1 MRYIGIIILLVLCLT
16 LLLFTGC
23 RINTDKPETPSGNLE
38 NQENINRSSN
48 NSQSSSTGLVY
59 ETVIA
64 DTEETVTVYPQQWAT
79 GTGTAENPWANDCIN
94 KALDFVPTGGTID
107 LKAGY
112 YTLSTLLYINKTV
125 NIIGEGR
132 NKSIIV
138 LGMTDTQGI
147 YMHGQNYIT
156 LKGFT
161 IDGDTQID
169 GKKYISPISIGNC
182 DYITLEDIEVMN
194 SGYYGINAYQLNH
207 SSFRNIYLHDNY
219 REGIHPASD
228 IAGRNK
234 YNTYRDIYAWN
245 NGFCG
250 FNDRGNGEAGLPIEE
265 CYNVYDNIQAWDNT
279 TSGILIAYQKCTN
292 ISNCYASGNGSVGM
306 YLASLEDSNIS
317 NCVMTLNGVIKEQQA
332 IFLASSKNINI
343 TNVIAKNNYTGIAIE
358 DCSNIALI
366 SCQSYDDR
374 DTPLQRFGL
383 ELTKTNTDISLLN
396 CKLTPNSLGKIYNP
410 AGVVITVITEKREF
424 LFLLL

>member
-23 RINTDKPETPSGNLE
+23 MINTDKPETPSGNLE
-38 NQENINRSSN
+38 NQEDINQSSN
-48 NSQSSSTGLVY
+48 NSQSSSTGLAY
-59 ETVIA
+59 ETVIV
-64 DTEETVTVYPQQWAT
+64 DTGESVTVYPQKWAT
-79 GTGTAENPWANDCIN
+79 GDGTVENPWANDCIQ
-94 KALDFVPTGGTID
+94 KAYDAVPTGGTIF

-112 YTLSTLLYINKTV
+112 YTLSTLLYINKKV

-147 YMHGQNYIT
+147 YMNGLSYMT

-161 IDGDTQID
+161 VDGDTQID
-169 GKKYISPISIGNC
+169 GTQYISPISIGNC
-182 DYITLEDIEVMN
+182 DYILLEDIEVMN
-194 SGYYGINAYQLNH
+194 GGVYGINIYEVNH
-207 SSFRNIYLHDNY
+207 SSFQNIYAHDNY
-219 REGIHPASD
+219 TEGIHPGSD
-228 IAGRNK
+228 TAGRNK
-234 YNTYRDIYAWN
+234 YNTYRDIYAWD
-245 NGFCG
+245 NGACG
-250 FNDRGNGEAGLPIEE
+250 FSDRGNGEVGLPIEE
-265 CYNVYDNIQAWDNT
+265 CYNVYDNIQAWGNT
-279 TSGILIAYQKCTN
+279 TDGIVIFYQKGAT
-292 ISNCYASGNGSVGM
+292 ISNCYSSGNGSVGM

-396 CKLTPNSLGKIYNP
+396 CKLTPNSLGEIYNP
-410 AGVVITVITEKREF
+410 TGVTVKVITEKREF
-424 LFLLL
+424 LLLSL